1 MILVFLLHPA
11 WGRVSRTVQCS
22 LVNAFNE
29 EEIGPKRRTP
39 PSQHV
44 NSRKLGPHH
53 SYPSGLPAIYSPT
66 PFTCIC
72 KAERGDRTGGKNS
85 LELTSD
91 LPEEPSSEE
100 GLSRSSLAQRQGDG
114 RENLGGG
121 AKVSQGADKPSLP
134 LSSVDT
140 QCCFSLYR
148 NLSPI
153 SHLLLPWDGA
163 CVPRSES
170 WPQSSALLVY
180 SVQV

>member
-1 MILVFLLHPA
+1 MILVFLLYPA

-22 LVNAFNE
+22 LVNSFNGE
-29 EEIGPKRRTP
+29 ETGPKRRTP
-39 PSQHV
+39 PAQHV

-53 SYPSGLPAIYSPT
+53 SYPSGLPAIYPPI

-72 KAERGDRTGGKNS
+72 EAERGDRTGGKHS

-114 RENLGGG
+114 QENLEGGV
-121 AKVSQGADKPSLP
+121 KVSQGAGKPSLP
-134 LSSVDT
+134 LSLAGT
-140 QCCFSLYR
+140 QCCFSLCKS
-148 NLSPI
+148 LSPV
-153 SHLLLPWDGA
+153 SHLLPPWDGA

-170 WPQSSALLVY
+170 PHSRL
-180 SVQV
+180 